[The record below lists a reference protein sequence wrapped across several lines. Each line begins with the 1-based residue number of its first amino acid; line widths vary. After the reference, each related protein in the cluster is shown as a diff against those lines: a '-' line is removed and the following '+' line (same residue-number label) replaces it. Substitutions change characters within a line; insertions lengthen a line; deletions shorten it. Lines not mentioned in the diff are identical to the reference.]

1 MSIINSNKES
11 EAFEFDPC
19 LFEDKESE
27 SEVYPLDLDIYQG
40 EIYENSTETKQNLEG
55 PNGLIQIQMI
65 SPFHEQ
71 VKKENSSS

>member
-1 MSIINSNKES
+1 MSIINTNKES
-11 EAFEFDPC
+11 ETFEIDPC

-27 SEVYPLDLDIYQG
+27 SEVYLLDLDIYQG

-55 PNGLIQIQMI
+55 GLIQMI

-71 VKKENSSS
+71 VKKESSSS